1 MIKMTIEDLNEVYS
15 VIEDTMNGDGLYEEA
30 NKETI
35 LEAYHSLEMADL
47 YGMNW
52 VNLISN
58 IMQETGMIE
67 KYIKR

>member
-1 MIKMTIEDLNEVYS
+1 MADLNEVYS
-15 VIEDTMNGDGLYEEA
+15 YIECTINGDGLYEDA

-35 LEAYHSLEMADL
+35 LEAYYVQELAEV
-47 YGMNW
+47 YRMNW

-58 IMQETGMIE
+58 IMQESGMIE